1 MISNEDL
8 NKIVRDCEASGHKV
22 TVRDISFVLLCRC
35 YSDIDVAGKAIFGSS
50 ISDYKS
56 YSDQKSISFL
66 RTYINANYKSVGSK
80 RGRNKKELSEE
91 EITFEENKAEIIKL
105 IKDTQK
111 ALEEGKIEPKDAY
124 KIQADL
130 RVKLNDKFSVKDE
143 TQEQIVVVNT
153 KYNSVCECG
162 RELYIPTKEDLMK
175 QYNLIENK

>member
-8 NKIVRDCEASGHKV
+8 NKIVKDCEASGHKV

-50 ISDYKS
+50 MSDYKS
-56 YSDQKSISFL
+56 YSDQKNISFL
-66 RTYINANYKSVGSK
+66 RTYINANYKSIGSK

-91 EITFEENKAEIIKL
+91 DITFEENRAELIKL
-105 IKDTQK
+105 IKETKEKEKRGEIDAKQSIDSQTK
-111 ALEEGKIEPKDAY
+111 LRIALT
-124 KIQADL
+124 
-130 RVKLNDKFSVKDE
+130 DKFKVKDDF
-143 TQEQIVVVNT
+143 QEQIVVVNT